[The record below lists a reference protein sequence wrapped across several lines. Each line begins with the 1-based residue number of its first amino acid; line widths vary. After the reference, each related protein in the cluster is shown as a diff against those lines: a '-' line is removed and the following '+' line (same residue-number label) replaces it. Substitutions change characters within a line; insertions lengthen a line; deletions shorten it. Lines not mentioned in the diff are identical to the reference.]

1 MPWKNKSHAERE
13 RESRTPT
20 VDVRPSASVR
30 GYDYRW
36 FKTAKRHLKTEPLCR
51 LCKVAGFIVAAVLVD
66 HITPLSQGGTD
77 ELANRQ
83 SLCRS
88 CHAKK
93 TAKEQG
99 DNAINNKSGD
109 PGDRSYNGMEGN
121 RFNAKRAGSGVG
133 GLKYL
138 QAGVS

>member
-36 FKTAKRHLKTEPLCR
+36 FKIAKRHLKTEPLCR
-51 LCKVAGFIVAAVLVD
+51 LCKAAGFIVAAVLVD
-66 HITPLSQGGTD
+66 HIIPLSQGGTD
-77 ELANRQ
+77 AAENRQ

-99 DNAINNKSGD
+99 DNAINNRPGNSGY
-109 PGDRSYNGMEGN
+109 RRYNDMEGN
-121 RFNAKRAGSGVG
+121 QFNAKRASAGVG
-133 GLKYL
+133 G
-138 QAGVS
+138 